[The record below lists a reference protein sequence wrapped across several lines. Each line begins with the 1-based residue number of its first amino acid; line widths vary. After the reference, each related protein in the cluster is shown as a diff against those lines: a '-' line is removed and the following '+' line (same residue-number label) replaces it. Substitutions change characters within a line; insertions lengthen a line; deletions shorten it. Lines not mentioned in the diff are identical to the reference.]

1 LLFSITMRTHKHTKD
16 TKDTPIKEESTSKH
30 TSRKRP
36 KKKTKRWSWWNET
49 KWNEKHL
56 I

>member
-1 LLFSITMRTHKHTKD
+1 MRTHKHTKD

-30 TSRKRP
+30 TSTKRP
-36 KKKTKRWSWWNET
+36 KKRQKDDLDETKRNEM
-49 KWNEKHL
+49 KN